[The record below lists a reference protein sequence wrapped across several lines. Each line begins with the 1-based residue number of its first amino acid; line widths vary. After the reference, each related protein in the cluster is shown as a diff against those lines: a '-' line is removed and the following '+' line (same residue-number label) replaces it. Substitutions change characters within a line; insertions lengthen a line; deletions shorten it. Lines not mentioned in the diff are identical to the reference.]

1 MYLGEMLVIGV
12 SLLGM
17 GATLL
22 VMVDNDHQNR
32 VAETSASH
40 AQLNLGKL
48 K

>member
-1 MYLGEMLVIGV
+1 MLGALIVVCV

-22 VMVDNDHQNR
+22 VMVDNDHQTR
-32 VAETSASH
+32 VAETSAAH